1 MAHFTLSLRKV
12 VTTSRRYLSLTSK
25 RDPGMAHNDKLT
37 KVHLKLSQRSM
48 KSVMT
53 FKQKKNH
60 GASGLDTQSASKH
73 LPNIYICIV
82 PGPNN
87 TEMDQIQFLFSSNLD
102 INKLVEHSN
111 NCRFGV
117 ELSLIHI

>member
-1 MAHFTLSLRKV
+1 
-12 VTTSRRYLSLTSK
+12 
-25 RDPGMAHNDKLT
+25 MAHNDKLT

-117 ELSLIHI
+117 EHGTKKN